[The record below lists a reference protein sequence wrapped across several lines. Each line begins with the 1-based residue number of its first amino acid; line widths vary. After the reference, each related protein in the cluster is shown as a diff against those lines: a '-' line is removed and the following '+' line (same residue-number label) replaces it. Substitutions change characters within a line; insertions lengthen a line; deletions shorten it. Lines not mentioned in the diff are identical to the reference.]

1 MSFGVLRHEVRTSV
15 RKIPYS
21 SIREGKSVDP
31 HGWNSLPAVVFAP
44 VNRYKKITLGRV
56 IRSRDLTASGSN
68 QSLMNEFTK
77 VGERMPGILKA
88 LALGIPA
95 GYLFHRLHTPI
106 PWMIGPMV
114 AVATLNLLGV
124 QMHSPPYARQMGQ
137 VILGSAVSL
146 YFTPT
151 VVKALAANLPA
162 IMAATVAVFL
172 VAGLGALILS
182 RASGVDGKSTF
193 FASVP
198 GGAMAMA
205 VLADRYGT
213 QIAPVAV
220 AHSLRVSVVVIL
232 IPFALAYGGFPLE
245 ASAYRPSVPLDYS
258 LLAPWLAVGCVLG
271 EVSERFRFNNGYLLM
286 PIFCGAA
293 LTVSGFQI
301 SAVPRWMTEF
311 AQLMFGLVLG
321 ARYDR
326 AFFARYKLFI
336 PFALLNSF
344 FILVASVAAGAF
356 LAWFFDLP
364 IATMII
370 ATSPGGLAEMTIT
383 AQALQISVPLV
394 VAFHLFRVVV
404 VNIGTQYIYS
414 FGAALLDRRP
424 SRVKKQARGP
434 TSTTQL

>member
-1 MSFGVLRHEVRTSV
+1 
-15 RKIPYS
+15 
-21 SIREGKSVDP
+21 
-31 HGWNSLPAVVFAP
+31 
-44 VNRYKKITLGRV
+44 
-56 IRSRDLTASGSN
+56 
-68 QSLMNEFTK
+68 MNEFTK
-77 VGERMPGILKA
+77 LGERMPGMLKA

-95 GYLFHRLHTPI
+95 GYLFHRLQAPI

-151 VVKALAANLPA
+151 VVRALAANLPA
-162 IMAATVAVFL
+162 IVAATVAVFV

-182 RASGVDGKSTF
+182 RTSGVDGKSTF

-205 VLADRYGT
+205 VLADRYGA

-232 IPFALAYGGFPLE
+232 IPFALTYGGFPLE

-286 PIFCGAA
+286 PIFFGAA
-293 LTVSGFQI
+293 LTVSGFQL

-321 ARYDR
+321 ARYER

-344 FILVASVAAGAF
+344 FMLIASVAAGAL

-364 IATMII
+364 IATMIL

-404 VNIGTQYIYS
+404 VNMGTQHIYS
-414 FGAALLDRRP
+414 FATALLERRP
-424 SRVKKQARGP
+424 ARRQKRAAEP